1 MHKATEK
8 ALNQLRDRIK
18 AGEWSENSFLPAE
31 RKLCAELEVGRGAV
45 AAIFRELTLQ
55 GLIAI
60 EPGRGV
66 RVLSSGGDGG
76 GALRQVLV
84 IEYANYSIS
93 NSAEHLQLLG
103 HLSQATAAH
112 GIGMSLAFI
121 DLGQPIKPILDRY
134 ARDEFQAV
142 IVVERPELIDI
153 ELLLRHGIPTV
164 VINYEAEGKFPCVRV
179 DFREIGRIAGREFV
193 RAGLRRIGVL
203 AAASDSFFCREMIAG
218 LRGVLAEE
226 DLALDPGRIIYWTN
240 PSDLLRSVPPGT
252 VTDPDPLLL
261 EFLSRSDRPEAFFV
275 IRDWRAARIY
285 EIARRLGLAIPADLA
300 LISYDN
306 VSWVEAPSV
315 GLSTISEP
323 TEALAEQSIAM
334 LREWK
339 QSGKRPANVKIGGEL
354 IRRAS
359 LPPGGSDDAD

>member
-1 MHKATEK
+1 MHKATEQ
-8 ALNQLRDRIK
+8 ALNRLRDRIK
-18 AGEWSENSFLPAE
+18 AGEWGENSFLPAE
-31 RKLCAELEVGRGAV
+31 RKLCAELDVGRGAI

-66 RVLSSGGDGG
+66 RVLGSGGDGG
-76 GALRQVLV
+76 GMLRQVLV

-121 DLGQPIKPILDRY
+121 DLDQPIKPLLDRY

-164 VINYEAEGKFPCVRV
+164 EINYEAEGKFPCVQV

-193 RAGLRRIGVL
+193 KAGLRRIGVL

-218 LRGVLAEE
+218 LKGVLAEE
-226 DLALDPGRIIYWTN
+226 DLALAKEDVVYWTS
-240 PSDLLRSVPPGT
+240 PTDLQLDCAPGT
-252 VTDPDPLLL
+252 VTNPDAALAAM
-261 EFLSRSDRPEAFFV
+261 LSRPDRPEAFFV

-285 EIARRLGLAIPADLA
+285 EIARRMGLAIPADLA
-300 LISYDN
+300 VISYDN
-306 VSWVEAPSV
+306 VSWPEAASA
-315 GLSTISEP
+315 GLTTVSEP

-339 QSGKRPANVKIGGEL
+339 QSGKRPANVKLGGEL
-354 IRRAS
+354 VRRAS
-359 LPPGGSDDAD
+359 VGSSRVEDVD